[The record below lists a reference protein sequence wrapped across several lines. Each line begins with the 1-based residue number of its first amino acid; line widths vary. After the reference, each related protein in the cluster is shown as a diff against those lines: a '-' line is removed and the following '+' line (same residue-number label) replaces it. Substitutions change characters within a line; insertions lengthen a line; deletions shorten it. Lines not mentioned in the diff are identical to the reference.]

1 MARGQNP
8 NSRKNLIVNSE
19 RTPKQRKAQAIK
31 AGEASGEARAVTKS
45 FREQL
50 REQLTIEDIRIINE
64 RLISMA
70 KHGNLRAYEL
80 IRDMLG
86 EKPADKLELS
96 GTLNIAEALEA
107 ARKRRAES
115 LARERSDESCK
126 EENIRI
132 VG

>member
-19 RTPKQRKAQAIK
+19 RTPKQRKAQAVK
-31 AGEASGEARAVTKS
+31 AGKKSGEVREIKKS

-50 REQLTIEDIRIINE
+50 REQLTIEDIRIINS
-64 RLISMA
+64 RLIAMA
-70 KHGNLRAYEL
+70 KHGNLKAYEL

-86 EKPADKLELS
+86 EKPADKLEIT
-96 GTLNIAEALEA
+96 GNINIADTLKA
-107 ARKRRAES
+107 
-115 LARERSDESCK
+115 ARERARAAKEKGNDESCK

>member
-31 AGEASGEARAVTKS
+31 AGKASGEVREIKKS
-45 FREQL
+45 FREL
-50 REQLTIEDIRIINE
+50 LKEQLTEKDIRQINE
-64 RLISMA
+64 RLIAMA
-70 KHGNLRAYEL
+70 KHGNLKAYEL

-86 EKPADKLELS
+86 EKPADKLEITGS
-96 GTLNIAEALEA
+96 INIADTLKA
-107 ARKRRAES
+107 
-115 LARERSDESCK
+115 ARERARAAKEKGNDESCQ
-126 EENIRI
+126 EEAIRI